1 MDFFTQ
7 DRTHFFR
14 PLTWGR
20 RELIAACLKAL
31 YETLYGPGAGQAA
44 PMTRERLRILFIG
57 VLRSRD
63 WSQLVI
69 AETDDEGVVDLS
81 DEMRL
86 ASSLIRDLE
95 AYAWLESESDRMT
108 LERVFRFTRAGKHVT
123 GALAQL
129 DRPRSKTRQRNM
141 RSAKGHLAAFLR
153 AYDPDDLLDAW
164 DYANRVTAD
173 LQEDVE
179 YFTALV
185 RGLARDAIE
194 RKLAW
199 TEFADFLDNRFRSEF
214 AARLV
219 ADNAE
224 RHRDEILALLD
235 NIRRLPASRLTDTE
249 SQLLQRAPWLASEDT
264 RSRPLS
270 WLLRQIE
277 AAVDSACERKLPEL
291 RTAMRNYINRFTS
304 LLRQVMAME
313 TSFGMSAVGRACDA
327 IKEAQPDRQ
336 ARLLDAMASRFALTR
351 IRLIDPQ
358 TLKVDAPS
366 ARRRASALL
375 APPKLTLTGRLAAAE
390 RRASAAAFDF
400 TTDDV
405 LGSLGHAL
413 LLHPRGVRLS
423 SLPQTTALEAL
434 YAMHML
440 SAIEGVEG
448 RERFKAQRVDERA
461 DTATFETQD
470 LLFEHRA

>member
-1 MDFFTQ
+1 
-7 DRTHFFR
+7 
-14 PLTWGR
+14 
-20 RELIAACLKAL
+20 
-31 YETLYGPGAGQAA
+31 
-44 PMTRERLRILFIG
+44 MTRGRLRILFIG

-69 AETDDEGVVDLS
+69 AEADDEGVVDLS

-95 AYAWLESESDRMT
+95 AYAWLESESDRKT

-141 RSAKGHLAAFLR
+141 RSAKGHLAAFLQ
-153 AYDPDDLLDAW
+153 AYDPDDLLNAW

-224 RHRDEILALLD
+224 RHRDGILALLD

-249 SQLLQRAPWLASEDT
+249 S
-264 RSRPLS
+264 
-270 WLLRQIE
+270 
-277 AAVDSACERKLPEL
+277 
-291 RTAMRNYINRFTS
+291 
-304 LLRQVMAME
+304 
-313 TSFGMSAVGRACDA
+313 
-327 IKEAQPDRQ
+327 
-336 ARLLDAMASRFALTR
+336 
-351 IRLIDPQ
+351 
-358 TLKVDAPS
+358 
-366 ARRRASALL
+366 
-375 APPKLTLTGRLAAAE
+375 
-390 RRASAAAFDF
+390 
-400 TTDDV
+400 
-405 LGSLGHAL
+405 
-413 LLHPRGVRLS
+413 
-423 SLPQTTALEAL
+423 
-434 YAMHML
+434 
-440 SAIEGVEG
+440 
-448 RERFKAQRVDERA
+448 
-461 DTATFETQD
+461 
-470 LLFEHRA
+470 

>member
-1 MDFFTQ
+1 LDFFTQ

-31 YETLYGPGAGQAA
+31 YETLYGPGAGQAV

-63 WSQLVI
+63 WSQLVV
-69 AETDDEGVVDLS
+69 AEADDEGVVDLS

-199 TEFADFLDNRFRSEF
+199 TEFADFLDNRFRSELP
-214 AARLV
+214 RGWWRTTL
-219 ADNAE
+219 NAIATKSLPCSTTSAVC
-224 RHRDEILALLD
+224 RHRA
-235 NIRRLPASRLTDTE
+235 
-249 SQLLQRAPWLASEDT
+249 
-264 RSRPLS
+264 
-270 WLLRQIE
+270 
-277 AAVDSACERKLPEL
+277 
-291 RTAMRNYINRFTS
+291 
-304 LLRQVMAME
+304 
-313 TSFGMSAVGRACDA
+313 
-327 IKEAQPDRQ
+327 
-336 ARLLDAMASRFALTR
+336 
-351 IRLIDPQ
+351 
-358 TLKVDAPS
+358 
-366 ARRRASALL
+366 
-375 APPKLTLTGRLAAAE
+375 
-390 RRASAAAFDF
+390 
-400 TTDDV
+400 
-405 LGSLGHAL
+405 
-413 LLHPRGVRLS
+413 
-423 SLPQTTALEAL
+423 
-434 YAMHML
+434 
-440 SAIEGVEG
+440 
-448 RERFKAQRVDERA
+448 
-461 DTATFETQD
+461 
-470 LLFEHRA
+470 